1 MASLTL
7 VPDVPA
13 LPPISGEGL
22 PMPVHIAIVMDGN
35 GRWATRQGLPRMIG
49 HQKGVES
56 VRRTVQACLDL
67 KISYLTLYAFSTEN
81 WRRSNEEVNGLMIL
95 LKRTLKSELKAFKEN
110 NICLRVIGRKDRLPK
125 DLVALVEDAQFQTKD
140 NAALTLVVALDYGGR
155 DELARAA
162 QALARDVKEGRV
174 TPEDITE
181 STLENYLDT
190 AGIPDPDLMIRP
202 SDVLRMSNFLTWQ
215 TVYTELVFPS
225 VYWPDFKKEDLI
237 QAIALYQQRERRFG
251 RDSAA

>member
-1 MASLTL
+1 MTCLTL
-7 VPDVPA
+7 VPEVPSSV
-13 LPPISGEGL
+13 ISYEGDL
-22 PMPVHIAIVMDGN
+22 PMPQHIAVAMDGN

-67 KISYLTLYAFSTEN
+67 KIPYLTLYAFSTEN
-81 WRRSNEEVNGLMIL
+81 WRRSHEEVNGLMLL

-125 DLVALVEDAQFQTKD
+125 DLMALVEDAQLQTKE
-140 NAALTLVVALDYGGR
+140 NTALTLVIALDYGGR

-162 QALARDVKEGRV
+162 QALAIKVQEGLLD
-174 TPEDITE
+174 PQDITE
-181 STLENYLDT
+181 SVLESCLDT

-215 TVYTELVFPS
+215 TVYSELVFPS
-225 VYWPDFKKEDLI
+225 VYWPDFKKEDLV
-237 QAIALYQQRERRFG
+237 QAIAQYQQRERRFG